1 MCYFSCV
8 IKGAKWC
15 VCVRV
20 CVHVRVCV
28 RVCVC
33 VCACVRV
40 CEAEGCVCVKL
51 RGVCKRCVSEKV
63 WMR

>member
-1 MCYFSCV
+1 MV
-8 IKGAKWC
+8 C